1 MEEGNFT
8 QPVQPVQSTEPTEPV
23 VPETPVDPVPTA
35 PIEPIMPN
43 DNKKLN
49 NKVLIIL
56 GIVVVAVIAI
66 VAIVFAMNSGNK
78 TEETQQN
85 ILNSEQE
92 TKKKPNKDTVV
103 RDVIT
108 GLNDSLDA
116 YLKKEKVSTE
126 LEQIYDQVIPI
137 YKSSSKVAIPLEKSY
152 GLKSSA
158 DISTSVSDDLVLET
172 KEYLTDNGFKLY
184 KDIELTGE
192 QKQYLNKDTGVL
204 CYVVDGV
211 PFSVACGHIDWV
223 TADNSALIDSLAEA
237 YKAVE
242 GEYPLFIGAT
252 KKNIQDSPFEP
263 YQKLQVICQEQQ
275 AYSIVLQQPLIG
287 YFSQQLRQLSLV
299 KNMNPMLVRARHSR
313 EKNATTKQQKK
324 TAQLPMVLLKTR
336 QKIPP
341 KQRIRNNL

>member
-8 QPVQPVQSTEPTEPV
+8 QPVQQAQPTESIEPV
-23 VPETPVDPVPTA
+23 APETPVDPVPTA

-85 ILNSEQE
+85 TSNSEQE

-172 KEYLTDNGFKLY
+172 KEYLTDSGFKLY
-184 KDIELTGE
+184 KDVELTGE

-263 YQKLQVICQEQQ
+263 YQKLQVNLPGAAGLFYRPSATADWVFFAATQ
-275 AYSIVLQQPLIG
+275 AVISCEKYESDAG
-287 YFSQQLRQLSLV
+287 
-299 KNMNPMLVRARHSR
+299 ARKAFQG
-313 EKNATTKQQKK
+313 EKCYDEAAKENRTVTNGTTKDETEDTTKTKNKK
-324 TAQLPMVLLKTR
+324 
-336 QKIPP
+336 
-341 KQRIRNNL
+341 